1 MSIITEN
8 LLSDIDDLDDITLES
23 MLDVYSSLSSQY
35 EKIMTM
41 NDGSMDIVMEG
52 DVIDYATG
60 KNTIDSGLK
69 KILLFLPRLLIG
81 IAKSIT
87 GTFSKDYKAEK
98 DEAYKRAEEN
108 LNIADEEDLN
118 AAAEE
123 VKKITEGNMEFDP
136 KTKKLSI
143 VGKFKDYRRKIKTA
157 KKAKKIFIRI
167 RNEAV
172 NANTDYKALAAEVS
186 SIIKGD
192 KKMDAVT
199 TSITL
204 EALNTALDDAKLAS
218 DGIGDIAKETSAVLD
233 KKIKEELAKG
243 DKADKSKLDSMKLL
257 SDQISSVAGDIHG
270 MAKFGKFGKG
280 VIDFFGQDAS
290 RAVGKYT
297 PFLRHTKGFK
307 KMAMKG
313 ATGSENFVRAQVN
326 LGKKAGGGIFRKAK
340 NFIHDAADFGNPKYA
355 DAESKEKMTEAR
367 VRGKAKKV
375 KDLEKQLKKNNVPG
389 FDKNLMKK
397 NMEDIAIQ
405 KLDEKNNFGLDIEK
419 ELDEKI
425 AKLEAELEAKKNKT

>member
-118 AAAEE
+118 AAADE

-136 KTKKLSI
+136 KTKKFSI
-143 VGKFKDYRRKIKTA
+143 IGKFRNYQKKIRTVKKT
-157 KKAKKIFIRI
+157 KKIFTRI
-167 RNEAV
+167 KNEAK
-172 NANTDYKALAAEVS
+172 NENTDYKALASEIASVL
-186 SIIKGD
+186 KGD
-192 KKMDAVT
+192 KSLDAVT
-199 TSITL
+199 TAITL
-204 EALNTALDDAKLAS
+204 EALNTALDDAAMAS
-218 DGIGDIAKETSAVLD
+218 DGIGDLSQEVSAILD
-233 KKIKEELAKG
+233 KKIKDELAKG
-243 DKADKSKLDSMKLL
+243 DKADKNKLDSLKLL
-257 SDQISSVAGDIHG
+257 SDQISAVASDVHG

-290 RAVGKYT
+290 RAIGKYT

-307 KMAMKG
+307 KMAMQG
-313 ATGSENFVRAQVN
+313 ATGSENFVKSQLDA
-326 LGKKAGGGIFRKAK
+326 L
-340 NFIHDAADFGNPKYA
+340 HDDSLADDADYA
-355 DAESKEKMTEAR
+355 NAESQERMSEAR
-367 VRGKAKKV
+367 VRGKAKNIKNI
-375 KDLEKQLKKNNVPG
+375 KEDIKKEKQKASAINRLNKQNESALKVERSL
-389 FDKNLMKK
+389 DKKM
-397 NMEDIAIQ
+397 
-405 KLDEKNNFGLDIEK
+405 
-419 ELDEKI
+419 
-425 AKLEAELEAKKNKT
+425 AKLEAKRNKLKGV